1 MKLYGYSIEEA
12 KNEEIMPHELA
23 EITLVAN
30 PEELRKMATFLS
42 SAANNMESMGKTFSH
57 EHLSDKIPLFVGSPH
72 FVVARP
78 E

>member
-1 MKLYGYSIEEA
+1 MKLFGYSVEEA
-12 KNEEIMPHELA
+12 ENEEIMPYELA

-30 PEELRKMATFLS
+30 PEELRKMAIFLS
-42 SAANNMESMGKTFSH
+42 SAANNIETMGNTYSH

-72 FVVARP
+72 FVVVRP